1 MASFRAEARKEDLR
15 GRYLFAVRRFSSDRF
30 QVHRFADDR
39 GQTVGIYIVAMA
51 ALFFLAFAYF
61 AVGQATVTRNSA
73 QTAADAAALA
83 AARDYRDQMKA
94 DFLKDLTGGD
104 LQGLGHLL
112 NLTGERQDLTARTA
126 AEEYAD
132 DNGATVTGFDNP
144 SESRPTF
151 TVTVQTKGTVG
162 PSVIGSTKGRRAVA
176 KATAVV
182 EPRCT
187 LDDQGLGGSPTGGQQ
202 SGGQDSGGAQTQ
214 SPQPGAGQTGGQ
226 AGGQAG
232 GDKGGKGPGPIHLT
246 CDSNPLTIDPTPADF
261 AVNLSD
267 FYSVHL
273 ITDDLPDQ

>member
-1 MASFRAEARKEDLR
+1 MPRPSLVEGLHLR
-15 GRYLFAVRRFSSDRF
+15 VFLARRFNAR
-30 QVHRFADDR
+30 RFAEDR

-83 AARDYRDQMKA
+83 AARDYRDQMKG

-104 LQGLGHLL
+104 LQGLGQLL
-112 NLTGERQDLTARTA
+112 NLTGERQDPTAQTA

-144 SESRPTF
+144 SDSPPTF
-151 TVTVQTKGTVG
+151 TVAVQTKGTVG
-162 PSVIGSTKGRRAVA
+162 PSVIGSTKDRRAVA

-202 SGGQDSGGAQTQ
+202 SGGQDSGGAQTE
-214 SPQPGAGQTGGQ
+214 SPQPGGGQTGGQ
-226 AGGQAG
+226 TG
-232 GDKGGKGPGPIHLT
+232 GDKGGKGLGPIHLT

-273 ITDDLPDQ
+273 ITDDLPNQ